1 MHNKYICVG
10 NLTRDP
16 ETRPVND
23 SDSVTNLAVA
33 VNNPLNKDE
42 VFYAD
47 VQAWGKVGENCAKY
61 LTKGKRV
68 LVEGRLKTNSWT
80 SKEGETRNRTYVVAN
95 SVQFLSPVN
104 EGGMPEVG
112 TKKTVAQKKAQKP
125 AQEETFSDQEMVE
138 EFDTVPF

>member
-1 MHNKYICVG
+1 MYNKYICVG

-16 ETRPVND
+16 ETKPVND
-23 SDSVTNLAVA
+23 SGDTVTNLAVA
-33 VNNPLNKDE
+33 VNNPLSKDE

-47 VQAWGKVGENCAKY
+47 VQAWGKVGENCNKY

-68 LVEGRLKTNSWT
+68 LVEGRLKTNTWT
-80 SKEGETRNRTYVVAN
+80 NKEGDNRSKVYVVAN

-104 EGGMPEVG
+104 ETAEGGTTMPKVG
-112 TKKTVAQKKAQKP
+112 TKNKKQQSP
-125 AQEETFSDQEMVE
+125 VQEEAE

>member
-1 MHNKYICVG
+1 MYNKYICVG

-16 ETRPVND
+16 ETKPVND
-23 SDSVTNLAVA
+23 SGDTVTNLAVA
-33 VNNPLNKDE
+33 VNNPLSKDE

-47 VQAWGKVGENCAKY
+47 VQAWGKVGENCNKY

-68 LVEGRLKTNSWT
+68 LVEGRLKTNTWT
-80 SKEGETRNRTYVVAN
+80 NKEGDNRSKVYVVAN

-104 EGGMPEVG
+104 ETAEGGTAMPKVG
-112 TKKTVAQKKAQKP
+112 TKNKKQQSP
-125 AQEETFSDQEMVE
+125 VQEEAE

>member
-1 MHNKYICVG
+1 MYNKYICVG

-33 VNNPLNKDE
+33 INNPLNKDE

-61 LTKGKRV
+61 LSKGKRV

-95 SVQFLSPVN
+95 SVQFLSPVG
-104 EGGMPEVG
+104 EGSGMPEVG
-112 TKKTVAQKKAQKP
+112 TKKTASQKKAQKSV
-125 AQEETFSDQEMVE
+125 QEETFSE
-138 EFDTVPF
+138 EEILEHDSVPF

>member
-1 MHNKYICVG
+1 MYNKYICVG

-16 ETRPVND
+16 ETKPVND
-23 SDSVTNLAVA
+23 SGDTVTNLAVA
-33 VNNPLNKDE
+33 VNNPLSKDE

-47 VQAWGKVGENCAKY
+47 VQAWGKVGENCNKY

-68 LVEGRLKTNSWT
+68 LVEGRLKTNTWT
-80 SKEGETRNRTYVVAN
+80 NKEGDNRSKVYVVAN

-104 EGGMPEVG
+104 ETAEGGPTMPKVG
-112 TKKTVAQKKAQKP
+112 TKNKKQQSP
-125 AQEETFSDQEMVE
+125 VQEEAE